1 MRILANNIRGGYVRE
16 RATVEAEI
24 TKRQTGCSSGAAPV
38 QQPQQPS
45 PQQPRHARQVPV
57 QANCPNCGK
66 SNLPGST
73 FCNQCGMKLT

>member
-45 PQQPRHARQVPV
+45 PQQPRHAR
-57 QANCPNCGK
+57 
-66 SNLPGST
+66 
-73 FCNQCGMKLT
+73 